1 MFLDFLSERYLKK
14 KLESQGNFERTQQR
28 DNNEESEAERGGE
41 EGGGERR
48 ARRARSSFCSIK
60 NLTT

>member
-1 MFLDFLSERYLKK
+1 MFLDFLSERYQKK

-28 DNNEESEAERGGE
+28 DNNEESEAERGGRGGE
-41 EGGGERR
+41 EGGGE
-48 ARRARSSFCSIK
+48 RRARSSFCSIK